1 MTLNMKSPRVM
12 GYTANVPIALYL
24 LKLRKLLSGHM
35 YGRILSLRKVYDLAT
50 ENIRSLDFEP
60 IR

>member
-1 MTLNMKSPRVM
+1 M

-35 YGRILSLRKVYDLAT
+35 YGRIFSLRKVYDLAT

>member
-1 MTLNMKSPRVM
+1 MSHGIHGQFSNCTVTPQDKKVINRSPVQD
-12 GYTANVPIALYL
+12 TTIF
-24 LKLRKLLSGHM
+24 
-35 YGRILSLRKVYDLAT
+35 RKVYDLAT